1 MLGSCWWG
9 RGGGRALLAPL
20 TGLSGCGN
28 TSRGHSASGEPPGPR
43 WLQTHAHAWRQW
55 LFSVLSQTFGVLHAT
70 KHHGVLSQQESHRH
84 SCDLRP
90 NSIYLGRLLYVSKLQ
105 ELTAVK
111 AGVGCVLDRERAV
124 SGAAEIIPSTP
135 SGLPTAQQQAKHCL
149 FRRKTQDYFF
159 STSSA
164 ESPMARCAC
173 EWFKRNVLRL

>member
-1 MLGSCWWG
+1 MAGPSWPRCQARQAAATLHG
-9 RGGGRALLAPL
+9 ATA
-20 TGLSGCGN
+20 
-28 TSRGHSASGEPPGPR
+28 PPGS
-43 WLQTHAHAWRQW
+43 LQDLAGFKHAHAWRQW

-70 KHHGVLSQQESHRH
+70 KHYRALSLQESHRH

-111 AGVGCVLDRERAV
+111 AGVGCMLAGEGAG

-173 EWFKRNVLRL
+173 ERFKRNVLRL